1 MTAPSS
7 SGAAQPP
14 VLALKGRDLRVDFFR
29 GLAFIIIL
37 IAHIPGN
44 WMAQWIPARFGF
56 SDATE
61 MFVFMSGYA
70 AGIAFGG
77 TYIKVGWAMGAA
89 RTLHRVWQVYIGH
102 ILLFFFVLMILSLAT
117 NWLGTR
123 DYVGRMGI
131 RYFFEH
137 GMDAIVGFFS
147 LHYVPNFF
155 DILPMYIVIL
165 LMMPLFMAL
174 GRIHPWVAL
183 GACIVLYLYNWFT
196 ALHHLP
202 IQIQFPAEVR
212 PDSDRPWFFNPFG
225 WQLIFFTG
233 FALSIGWLKAPRFSW
248 PLVGLAIA
256 MVVVG
261 LLLGRWQ
268 IRNDVPFLKEIYEAI
283 HPKSD
288 YQDAF
293 AKTNFWVVRYLH
305 FLALAYLT
313 VSLLRGREHWL
324 ATRWAAPI
332 VQCGRQSLPVFLFGM
347 AFSVMGGIMLDQI
360 DLDHWAIPVWQ
371 VVLVNLFW
379 IGMLIG
385 LAYLLGW
392 LQKAPGKA
400 ARRQPPLPAQAPA
413 SAPPAG
419 APAE

>member
-1 MTAPSS
+1 MH
-7 SGAAQPP
+7 G
-14 VLALKGRDLRVDFFR
+14 LKGRDPRVDFFR

-37 IAHIPGN
+37 IAHVPAN
-44 WMAQWIPARFGF
+44 WLAQWIPARFGF

-77 TYIKVGWAMGAA
+77 TYLKVGWSLGAA
-89 RTLHRVWQVYIGH
+89 RTLHRTWQVYIGH
-102 ILLFFFVLMILSLAT
+102 LLLFFFVLMILSLAT

-123 DYVGRMGI
+123 DYVARMGI
-131 RYFFEH
+131 SYFFNN
-137 GMDAIVGFFS
+137 GTDAIVGLFT
-147 LHYVPNFF
+147 LGYVPNFF

-165 LMMPLFMAL
+165 LMMPIFMAL
-174 GRIHPWVAL
+174 GRIHPLVAL
-183 GACIVLYLYNWFT
+183 GACVALYLYNWFT
-196 ALHHLP
+196 SLYHLP

-233 FALSIGWLKAPRFSW
+233 FALSIGWLKPPRFSW
-248 PLVGLAIA
+248 WLVGLAVA

-268 IRNDVPFLKEIYEAI
+268 IRNDVPLLREIYEAI

-288 YQDAF
+288 FQDAY
-293 AKTNFWVVRYLH
+293 AKTNFWVMRYLH

-313 VSLLRGREHWL
+313 VNLLRGREHWL
-324 ATRWAAPI
+324 NSKWAAPI
-332 VQCGRQSLPVFLFGM
+332 AQCGRQSLPVFLFGM
-347 AFSVMGGIMLDQI
+347 AFSVMAGIMLDQI
-360 DLDHWAIPVWQ
+360 DIDHWQIPVWQ

-392 LQKAPGKA
+392 LQKTPWKAPRRPA
-400 ARRQPPLPAQAPA
+400 ADPAPTGAAPA
-413 SAPPAG
+413 AFAP
-419 APAE
+419 